1 MEKPNFKPAIEM
13 GLYLLLISVL
23 YLVIAYAVDPG
34 LFTNIWGGI
43 AIFIL
48 NMVLIAMSPFRVR
61 KMNGGF
67 ITFQHAF
74 TAVIITF
81 LVAII
86 PYNLVN
92 YVLFNF
98 IDPAMAEVVKEKSI
112 EMTISMMESFGAPQ
126 EAMDEGIK
134 EIMETDQFAL
144 GTILEGLLKAF
155 MFFAVYGLIIA
166 AIAKRKPENIET
178 AE

>member
-13 GLYLLLISVL
+13 GVYLLLISIL
-23 YLVIAYAVDPG
+23 YLVLAYTVDPG

-43 AIFIL
+43 AIFLL
-48 NMVLIAMSPFRVR
+48 NMVLIAMSPVRVR
-61 KMNGGF
+61 KLNGGF

-98 IDPAMAEVVKEKSI
+98 IDPEMAATVKEKSV

-126 EAMDEGIK
+126 ETMDEAIK
-134 EIMETDQFAL
+134 EVMATDQFSL
-144 GTILEGLLKAF
+144 STILNGILKAF
-155 MFFAVYGLIIA
+155 IFFAVYGLIVA
-166 AIAKRKPENIET
+166 AIVKRKKETIES